1 MAIHTLST
9 DRQLVRLFSLLPLI
23 LVCLVLSIVG
33 AQANRLADIAYV
45 SPNDMQRGALL
56 LKGKEPGKF
65 IEAPVLATDVDI
77 QVTGPTGRTRVT
89 QRFENPG
96 EGWVEGIYVFPLPED
111 AAVDTLRMVIG
122 DKVIEGEIK
131 EKVEARRIYE
141 EARDAGQRASLV
153 EQERPNLFT
162 NSVANIG
169 PGETV
174 IIQIEYQETI
184 RQSNNTFSLRFPMV
198 VAPRYNPQP
207 TIVHTVDIDNRNG
220 WGVIDPVP
228 DRDRI
233 EPPVQ
238 HPDEGP
244 INPVTLTLSL
254 DAGFPIDR
262 IVSHHHEVRIERGER
277 NATLT
282 LKEGDVPADRDF
294 ELTWTPEEG
303 SEPTAALF
311 RESWKGEDYL
321 LLMVTPPYG
330 EEVDTAPAREVIFVI
345 DNSGSMAG
353 ESMPQAKE
361 SLLKAL
367 DRLKPTDTF
376 NVVRFDDTHE
386 VLFETSIR
394 ADQEN
399 LNVAR
404 RFVRSLEADGGTE
417 MLPAL
422 QAALRDPLNDT
433 SRLRQVIFL
442 TDGAI
447 GNEQQLF
454 EAIVDQAGRSRLFP
468 VGIGS
473 APNSYF
479 MTRAAE
485 MGRGAF
491 THIGSEA
498 QISERMKELFL
509 KLENP
514 AMTDLRLV
522 WPDGVEAEA
531 WPTPLPDLYRG
542 EPIVLSA
549 KIADG
554 TEGTLRLTGKTGDD
568 VWAIDMEISDE
579 APNRTGVSQLWAR
592 RKIASL
598 EAARTMGGDWDA
610 FDKEITKVALAH
622 HLVSRLTSL
631 VAVDKTPARPA
642 GEELTQTEVPLN
654 LPAGWEFEKVF
665 GEPDAAAPVMQ
676 RARAGAMRSMLAAA
690 PAPMMM
696 ADASQ
701 TQGIALPQTAS
712 EAPALIAQGIMMLLL
727 ALSLLAGWFLWM
739 KQTTNSSLFERS
751 PSFKWRR

>member
-1 MAIHTLST
+1 MAALTLDT
-9 DRQLVRLFSLLPLI
+9 NQRLIRIASLLPLALI
-23 LVCLVLSIVG
+23 CLVLSLIG
-33 AQANRLADIAYV
+33 ARAEV
-45 SPNDMQRGALL
+45 SFVKPNDMQHGGLL
-56 LKGKEPGKF
+56 LKGKEPGTF

-77 QVTGPTGRTRVT
+77 QVTGPIGRTRVT
-89 QRFENPG
+89 QRFENPSD
-96 EGWVEGIYVFPLPED
+96 GWVEGIYVFPLPENS
-111 AAVDTLRMVIG
+111 AVDTLKMIIG
-122 DKVIEGEIK
+122 TTVIEGEIK
-131 EKVEARRIYE
+131 PKVEARQIYE
-141 EARDAGQRASLV
+141 EARDAGQRASLI

-169 PGETV
+169 PGETIV
-174 IIQIEYQETI
+174 IQIEYQETI

-207 TIVHTVDIDNRNG
+207 TVVHTVDMNNNG
-220 WGVIDPVP
+220 WGVVDPVP

-254 DAGFPIDR
+254 DAGFEIDR
-262 IVSHHHEVRIERGER
+262 IVSHHHDVRIERGER

-282 LKEGDVPADRDF
+282 LKDGDVPADKDF
-294 ELTWTPEEG
+294 ELTWTPAAG
-303 SEPTAALF
+303 AEPTAALF
-311 RESWKGEDYL
+311 RETWAGEDYL

-330 EEVDTAPAREVIFVI
+330 DEIATPPAREVIFVI

-386 VLFETSIR
+386 VLFDNAVR
-394 ADQEN
+394 ADREN
-399 LNVAR
+399 LDVAR

-422 QAALRDPLNDT
+422 KAALNDPLDDT

-454 EAIVDQAGRSRLFP
+454 EAIVDKAGRSRLFT

-473 APNSYF
+473 APNSHF

-485 MGRGAF
+485 MGRGTF

-498 QISERMKELFL
+498 QIAERMKELFL

-514 AMTDLRLV
+514 AMTDLALV
-522 WPDGVEAEA
+522 WPDGVQVEA

-549 KIADG
+549 KVDEG
-554 TEGTLRLTGKTGDD
+554 TEGRLRLTGRSGGD
-568 VWAIDMEISDE
+568 VWAVDMNISTD
-579 APNRTGVSQLWAR
+579 APNRSGVSQLWAR

-598 EAARTMGGDWDA
+598 EAARTMGGDWEA
-610 FDKEITKVALAH
+610 FDKEITGVALTH

-631 VAVDKTPARPA
+631 VAVDKTPARPG
-642 GEELTQTEVPLN
+642 GEELTRTDVPLN
-654 LPAGWEFEKVF
+654 LPSGWEFDKVF
-665 GEPDAAAPVMQ
+665 GEAEPAPVMQ
-676 RARAGAMRSMLAAA
+676 RANAGAMRSMLAMA
-690 PAPMMM
+690 PAPTLL
-696 ADASQ
+696 ADASA
-701 TQGIALPQTAS
+701 TGGVVLPQTATD
-712 EAPALIAQGIMMLLL
+712 APTLIAQGLITLAL
-727 ALSLLAGWFLWM
+727 ALSLLFIWALWQYRAAGF
-739 KQTTNSSLFERS
+739 SIER
-751 PSFKWRR
+751 RR

>member
-1 MAIHTLST
+1 MAALTLDT
-9 DRQLVRLFSLLPLI
+9 NQRLIRVVSLLPLALI
-23 LVCLVLSIVG
+23 CLVLSLIG
-33 AQANRLADIAYV
+33 ARAEV
-45 SPNDMQRGALL
+45 SFVKPNDMQHGGLL
-56 LKGKEPGKF
+56 LKGKEPGTF

-77 QVTGPTGRTRVT
+77 QVTGPIGRTRVT
-89 QRFENPG
+89 QRFENPSD
-96 EGWVEGIYVFPLPED
+96 GWVEGIYVFPLPD
-111 AAVDTLRMVIG
+111 NSAVDTLKMIIG
-122 DKVIEGEIK
+122 TTVIEGEIK
-131 EKVEARRIYE
+131 PKVEARQIYE
-141 EARDAGQRASLV
+141 EARDAGQRASLI

-169 PGETV
+169 PGETIV
-174 IIQIEYQETI
+174 IQIEYQETI

-207 TIVHTVDIDNRNG
+207 TVVHTVDMNNNG
-220 WGVIDPVP
+220 WGVVDPVP

-254 DAGFPIDR
+254 DAGFEIDR

-282 LKEGDVPADRDF
+282 LKDGDVPADKDF
-294 ELTWTPEEG
+294 ELTWTPAAG
-303 SEPTAALF
+303 AEPTAALF
-311 RESWKGEDYL
+311 RETWAGEDYL

-330 EEVDTAPAREVIFVI
+330 DEIATPPAREVIFVI

-386 VLFETSIR
+386 VLFDNAVR
-394 ADQEN
+394 ADREN
-399 LNVAR
+399 LDVAR
-404 RFVRSLEADGGTE
+404 RFVRALEADGGTE

-422 QAALRDPLNDT
+422 KAALNDPLDDT

-454 EAIVDQAGRSRLFP
+454 EAIVDKAGRSRLFT

-473 APNSYF
+473 APNSHF

-485 MGRGAF
+485 MGRGTF

-498 QISERMKELFL
+498 QIAERMKELFL

-514 AMTDLRLV
+514 AMTDLALV
-522 WPDGVEAEA
+522 WPDGVQVEA

-549 KIADG
+549 KVDEG
-554 TEGTLRLTGKTGDD
+554 TEGRLRLTGRSGGD
-568 VWAIDMEISDE
+568 VWAVDMNISTD
-579 APNRTGVSQLWAR
+579 APNRSGVSQLWAR

-598 EAARTMGGDWDA
+598 EAARTMGGDWEA
-610 FDKEITKVALAH
+610 FDKEITGVALTH

-631 VAVDKTPARPA
+631 VAVDKTPARPNS
-642 GEELTQTEVPLN
+642 EDLTRTDVPLN
-654 LPAGWEFEKVF
+654 LPSGWEFDKVF
-665 GEPDAAAPVMQ
+665 GEAEPAPVMQ
-676 RARAGAMRSMLAAA
+676 RANAGAMRSMLAMA
-690 PAPMMM
+690 PAPTLL
-696 ADASQ
+696 ADASA
-701 TQGIALPQTAS
+701 TGGVVLPQTATD
-712 EAPALIAQGIMMLLL
+712 APTLIAQGLITLAL
-727 ALSLLAGWFLWM
+727 ALSLLFIWALW
-739 KQTTNSSLFERS
+739 QYRAADFSIER
-751 PSFKWRR
+751 RR

>member
-1 MAIHTLST
+1 MAALTLDT
-9 DRQLVRLFSLLPLI
+9 DRRFIRLASLFPLA
-23 LVCLVLSIVG
+23 LVCLVLSFVG
-33 AQANRLADIAYV
+33 ARADISFV

-56 LKGKEPGKF
+56 LKGKEPGKYV
-65 IEAPVLATDVDI
+65 EAPALATDVDI
-77 QVTGPTGRTRVT
+77 QVTGPIGRTRVT

-96 EGWVEGIYVFPLPED
+96 DGWIEGVYVFPLPD
-111 AAVDTLRMVIG
+111 NAAVDTLKMVIG
-122 DKVIEGEIK
+122 DRVIEGEIK

-174 IIQIEYQETI
+174 IVQIEYQETI
-184 RQSNNTFSLRFPMV
+184 RQSNGTFSLRFPMV

-207 TIVHTVDIDNRNG
+207 TIVHTVDMDTRNG
-220 WGVIDPVP
+220 WGVVDPVP

-233 EPPVQ
+233 EPPVR

-244 INPVTLTLSL
+244 ANPVTLTLNL

-262 IVSHHHEVRIERGER
+262 IVSHHHDVRIERGEKS
-277 NATLT
+277 ATLT

-294 ELTWTPEEG
+294 ELTWTPERG
-303 SEPTAALF
+303 AEPTAALF
-311 RESWKGEDYL
+311 RENWNGDDYL

-330 EEVDTAPAREVIFVI
+330 EASETPPAREVIFVI

-376 NVVRFDDTHE
+376 NVIRFDNTHE
-386 VLFETSIR
+386 VLFDTAVR
-394 ADQEN
+394 ADREN
-399 LNVAR
+399 LDTAR
-404 RFVRSLEADGGTE
+404 RFVRALEADGGTE

-422 QAALRDPLNDT
+422 QAALHDPLNDT

-454 EAIVDQAGRSRLFP
+454 DTIVAKTGRSRLFT

-485 MGRGAF
+485 MGRGTF

-549 KIADG
+549 KVDPG
-554 TEGTLRLTGKTGDD
+554 TEGTLRLTGKTGND
-568 VWAIDMEISDE
+568 VWAIDMAISQQ
-579 APNRTGVSQLWAR
+579 APSRPGVSQLWAR
-592 RKIASL
+592 RKITSL

-610 FDKEITKVALAH
+610 FDKEITQVALKH

-642 GEELTQTEVPLN
+642 GEELTRTDVPLN
-654 LPAGWEFEKVF
+654 LPAGWEFDKVF
-665 GEPDAAAPVMQ
+665 GEPESMAPPMQ
-676 RARAGAMRSMLAAA
+676 RANAGAMRSMLAMA
-690 PAPMMM
+690 PAPAA
-696 ADASQ
+696 ADAS
-701 TQGIALPQTAS
+701 TPQGIALPRTATD
-712 EAPALIAQGIMMLLL
+712 AQAMIAQGLFLLAA
-727 ALSLLAGWFLWM
+727 ALSLFLVWLAW
-739 KQTTNSSLFERS
+739 TRRSLPLLPFER
-751 PSFKWRR
+751 RR

>member
-1 MAIHTLST
+1 MAALSHAT
-9 DRQLVRLFSLLPLI
+9 EHRFFRIAALLPLA
-23 LVCLVLSIVG
+23 LVCLVLSLVG
-33 AQANRLADIAYV
+33 ARADISFV
-45 SPNDMQRGALL
+45 KPNDMGHGGLL
-56 LKGKEPGKF
+56 LKGSEPGKYV
-65 IEAPVLATDVDI
+65 EAPALATDVDI
-77 QVTGPTGRTRVT
+77 QVTGPIARTRVT
-89 QRFENPG
+89 QRFENPSDA
-96 EGWVEGIYVFPLPED
+96 WVEGVYVFPLPD
-111 AAVDTLRMVIG
+111 NAAVDTLKMVIG

-131 EKVEARRIYE
+131 PKEEARAIYE
-141 EARDAGQRASLV
+141 RARDAGQRASLV

-169 PGETV
+169 PGETI
-174 IIQIEYQETI
+174 IIQIEYQETV
-184 RQSNNTFSLRFPMV
+184 RQSNSTFSLRFPMV

-207 TIVHTVDIDNRNG
+207 VIAHTVEFDNNNG
-220 WGVIDPVP
+220 WGVVDPVP

-244 INPVTLTLSL
+244 TNPVTLTLSL
-254 DAGFPIDR
+254 DAGFEIDR
-262 IVSHHHEVRIERGER
+262 IISHHHDVRIERSER

-294 ELTWTPEEG
+294 ELTWTPVAG
-303 SEPTAALF
+303 AEPTAALF
-311 RESWKGEDYL
+311 RETWNGEDYL

-330 EEVDTAPAREVIFVI
+330 EVIATPPTREVIFVI

-367 DRLKPTDTF
+367 ARLKPSDTF
-376 NVVRFDDTHE
+376 NVIRFDNTHE
-386 VLFETSIR
+386 VLFDTSVR
-394 ADQEN
+394 ADREN
-399 LNVAR
+399 LSIAR
-404 RFVRSLEADGGTE
+404 RFVRALEADGGTE

-422 QAALRDPLNDT
+422 QAALQDPLNDT

-454 EAIVDQAGRSRLFP
+454 EAIVNNAGRSRLFT

-485 MGRGAF
+485 MGRGTF

-498 QISERMKELFL
+498 QVAERMKELFL

-514 AMTDLRLV
+514 AMTDLALV
-522 WPDGVEAEA
+522 WPDGVEVEA

-549 KIADG
+549 KIA
-554 TEGTLRLTGKTGDD
+554 EGAEGRLRLTGKSGGH
-568 VWAIDMEISDE
+568 VWAIDMQISAD
-579 APNRTGVSQLWAR
+579 APNRVGVSQLWAR

-598 EAARTMGGDWDA
+598 EAARTMGGNWEA
-610 FDKEITKVALAH
+610 FDKEISQVALTH

-631 VAVDKTPARPA
+631 VAVDKTPARPG
-642 GEELTQTEVPLN
+642 GEDLTRTDVPLN
-654 LPAGWEFEKVF
+654 LPAGWEFDKVF
-665 GEPDAAAPVMQ
+665 GEPVSAPNIQ
-676 RARAGAMRSMLAAA
+676 RANAGAYRTMLAMA
-690 PAPMMM
+690 PAPMM
-696 ADASQ
+696 DANAQ
-701 TQGIALPQTAS
+701 ATGGIALPQTAS
-712 EAPALIAQGIMMLLL
+712 DAPTLIAQGIISLAL
-727 ALSLLAGWFLWM
+727 ALSLLLVWMLWQHSGAAGL
-739 KQTTNSSLFERS
+739 TIG
-751 PSFKWRR
+751 RRR

>member
-1 MAIHTLST
+1 MAALTLRT
-9 DRQLVRLFSLLPLI
+9 DHHFIRIASLLPLALI
-23 LVCLVLSIVG
+23 CLVLSLVG
-33 AQANRLADIAYV
+33 ASANVAFVKL
-45 SPNDMQRGALL
+45 NDMQHGGLL
-56 LKGKEPGKF
+56 LKGTEPGKF
-65 IEAPVLATDVDI
+65 VEAPALATDVDI
-77 QVTGPTGRTRVT
+77 QVTGPIGRTRVT
-89 QRFENPG
+89 QRFENPSD
-96 EGWVEGIYVFPLPED
+96 GWVEGVYVFPLPD
-111 AAVDTLRMVIG
+111 NAAVDTLKMVIG

-131 EKVEARRIYE
+131 PKVEARRIYE

-184 RQSNNTFSLRFPMV
+184 RQSNSTFSLRFPMV

-207 TIVHTVDIDNRNG
+207 TVVHTVDMNNGNG
-220 WGVIDPVP
+220 WGVVDPVP

-238 HPDEGP
+238 HPDDGP
-244 INPVTLTLSL
+244 TNPVSLTLSL
-254 DAGFPIDR
+254 DAGFEIDR
-262 IVSHHHEVRIERGER
+262 IVSHHHDVRIERGER

-282 LKEGDVPADRDF
+282 LAAGDVPADKDF
-294 ELTWTPEEG
+294 ELTWTPVAG
-303 SEPTAALF
+303 AEPSAALF
-311 RESWKGEDYL
+311 RETWQGEDYL

-330 EEVDTAPAREVIFVI
+330 TEASTPPAREVVFVI

-386 VLFETSIR
+386 VLFDTAVR
-394 ADQEN
+394 ADREN
-399 LNVAR
+399 LDVAR
-404 RFVRSLEADGGTE
+404 RFVRALEADGGTE

-422 QAALRDPLNDT
+422 KAALHDPLDDT

-454 EAIVDQAGRSRLFP
+454 EAIVDGAGRSRLFT

-473 APNSYF
+473 APNSFF

-485 MGRGAF
+485 MGRGTF

-498 QISERMKELFL
+498 QVANRMKELFL

-514 AMTDLRLV
+514 AMTDLALI
-522 WPDGVEAEA
+522 WPDGVKVEA

-549 KIADG
+549 KVEEG
-554 TEGTLRLTGKTGDD
+554 TEGRLRLTGKSDGT
-568 VWAIDMEISDE
+568 VWAVDMNISAD
-579 APNRTGVSQLWAR
+579 APDRAGVSQLWAR

-610 FDKEITKVALAH
+610 FDKEITNVAMTH

-631 VAVDKTPARPA
+631 VAVDKTPARPG
-642 GEELTQTEVPLN
+642 GEDLTRTDIPLN
-654 LPAGWEFEKVF
+654 LPTGWEFDKVF
-665 GEPDAAAPVMQ
+665 GEPEAAPVMQ
-676 RARAGAMRSMLAAA
+676 RANAGAMRTILAMAQAPTTAA
-690 PAPMMM
+690 YAVTP
-696 ADASQ
+696 
-701 TQGIALPQTAS
+701 GLVLPQTATI
-712 EAPALIAQGIMMLLL
+712 APALIAQGLLTLLL
-727 ALSLLAGWFLWM
+727 ALSLLLIWGFSHR
-739 KQTTNSSLFERS
+739 SSPADLS
-751 PSFKWRR
+751 IKRRG

>member
-1 MAIHTLST
+1 MAALTLRT
-9 DRQLVRLFSLLPLI
+9 DHHFIRIASLLPLALI
-23 LVCLVLSIVG
+23 CLVLSLVG
-33 AQANRLADIAYV
+33 ASANV
-45 SPNDMQRGALL
+45 SFVKLNDMQHGGLL

-65 IEAPVLATDVDI
+65 VEAPALATDVDI
-77 QVTGPTGRTRVT
+77 EVTGPIGRTRVT
-89 QRFENPG
+89 QRFENPSD
-96 EGWVEGIYVFPLPED
+96 GWVEGVYVFPLPD
-111 AAVDTLRMVIG
+111 NAAVDTLKMVIG

-131 EKVEARRIYE
+131 PKVEARRIYE

-184 RQSNNTFSLRFPMV
+184 RQSNSTFSLRFPMV

-207 TIVHTVDIDNRNG
+207 TVVHTVDMNNRNG
-220 WGVIDPVP
+220 WGVVDPVP

-238 HPDEGP
+238 HPDDGP
-244 INPVTLTLSL
+244 TNPVSLTLSL
-254 DAGFPIDR
+254 DAGFEIDR
-262 IVSHHHEVRIERGER
+262 IISHHHDVRIERGER

-282 LKEGDVPADRDF
+282 LAAGDVPADKDF
-294 ELTWTPEEG
+294 ELTWTPAAG
-303 SEPTAALF
+303 AEPSAALF
-311 RESWKGEDYL
+311 RETWQGEDYL

-330 EEVDTAPAREVIFVI
+330 TEASAPPAREVVFVI

-386 VLFETSIR
+386 VLFDTAVR
-394 ADQEN
+394 ADREN
-399 LNVAR
+399 LDVAR
-404 RFVRSLEADGGTE
+404 RFVRALEADGGTE

-422 QAALRDPLNDT
+422 KAALHDPLDDT

-454 EAIVDQAGRSRLFP
+454 EAIVDGAGRSRLFT

-473 APNSYF
+473 APNSFF

-485 MGRGAF
+485 MGRGTF

-498 QISERMKELFL
+498 QVADRMKELFL

-514 AMTDLRLV
+514 AMTDLALI
-522 WPDGVEAEA
+522 WPDGVKVEA

-549 KIADG
+549 KVEEG
-554 TEGTLRLTGKTGDD
+554 TEGRLRLTGKSNGT
-568 VWAIDMEISDE
+568 VWAVDLNISAD
-579 APNRTGVSQLWAR
+579 APDRAGVSQLWAR

-610 FDKEITKVALAH
+610 FDKEITDVAMTH

-631 VAVDKTPARPA
+631 VAVDKTPARPG
-642 GEELTQTEVPLN
+642 GEDLTRTDIPLN
-654 LPAGWEFEKVF
+654 LPAGWEFDKVF
-665 GEPDAAAPVMQ
+665 GEPEAAPVMQ
-676 RARAGAMRSMLAAA
+676 RANAGAMRTMLAMA
-690 PAPMMM
+690 PAPTMA
-696 ADASQ
+696 ADAA
-701 TQGIALPQTAS
+701 TPGLVLPQTATN
-712 EAPALIAQGIMMLLL
+712 APVLIAQGLLTLFL
-727 ALSLLAGWFLWM
+727 ALSLLLIWVFW
-739 KQTTNSSLFERS
+739 TRS
-751 PSFKWRR
+751 GAADLSIKRRG

>member
-1 MAIHTLST
+1 MAALHRLPLSPIA
-9 DRQLVRLFSLLPLI
+9 RLSAFLPLI
-23 LVCLVLSIVG
+23 LVCLLLSQFG
-33 AQANRLADIAYV
+33 ARAELAFV
-45 SPNDMQRGALL
+45 TPNDMQRGALL
-56 LKGKEPGKF
+56 LKGQEPGKYV
-65 IEAPVLATDVDI
+65 EAPVLATDVDI
-77 QVTGPTGRTRVT
+77 DVTGPIGRTRVT

-96 EGWVEGIYVFPLPED
+96 DGWVEGVYVFPLPED
-111 AAVDTLRMVIG
+111 AAVDTLKMVIG
-122 DKVIEGEIK
+122 DRIVEGEIK
-131 EKVEARRIYE
+131 PKEEARQIYE
-141 EARDAGQRASLV
+141 RARDAGQRASLV

-174 IIQIEYQETI
+174 IVQIEYQETI
-184 RQSNNTFSLRFPMV
+184 RQSNGTFSLRFPMV
-198 VAPRYNPQP
+198 VAPRYNPAP
-207 TIVHTVDIDNRNG
+207 TIVHTVDIDPRHG
-220 WGVIDPVP
+220 WGVVDPVP

-238 HPDEGP
+238 HPDDGP

-262 IVSHHHEVRIERGER
+262 LVSHHHEIDVERGER
-277 NATLT
+277 SATLT

-294 ELTWTPEEG
+294 ELTWTPVAG

-311 RESWKGEDYL
+311 RETMNGEDYL

-330 EEVDTAPAREVIFVI
+330 PEVTTPPAREVIFVI

-376 NVVRFDDTHE
+376 NVVRFDDTFD
-386 VLFETSIR
+386 VVFETSVR
-394 ADQEN
+394 ADREN
-399 LNVAR
+399 LDMAR
-404 RFVRSLEADGGTE
+404 RFVRALEADGGTE

-422 QAALRDPLNDT
+422 EAALYDPLNDT

-454 EAIVDQAGRSRLFP
+454 QAIVDRAGRSRLFT

-485 MGRGAF
+485 MGRGTF
-491 THIGSEA
+491 THIGSET
-498 QISERMKELFL
+498 QIAERMKELFL

-514 AMTDLRLV
+514 AMTDMAV
-522 WPDGVEAEA
+522 SWPDGTKAEA
-531 WPTPLPDLYRG
+531 WPAILPDLYRG
-542 EPIVLSA
+542 EPIVMSA
-549 KIADG
+549 RVPEG
-554 TEGTLRLTGKTGDD
+554 TEGTLRLTGNLNGET
-568 VWAIDMEISDE
+568 WAIDMNLTDDQ
-579 APNRTGVSQLWAR
+579 PDRTGVSQLWAR

-610 FDKEITKVALAH
+610 FDKEITQVALEH

-642 GEELTQTEVPLN
+642 GEDVTRTDVPLN
-654 LPAGWEFEKVF
+654 LPAGWEFDKVF
-665 GEPDAAAPVMQ
+665 GEPEAMPAPTR
-676 RARAGAMRSMLAAA
+676 RASTGAMRSMLAMA
-690 PAPMMM
+690 PAPTVA
-696 ADASQ
+696 ADTASA
-701 TQGIALPQTAS
+701 GIALPQTATD
-712 EAPALIAQGIMMLLL
+712 APALIASGLLT
-727 ALSLLAGWFLWM
+727 LLTAFVLLGLWLMWQRSGAAGVTF
-739 KQTTNSSLFERS
+739 SG
-751 PSFKWRR
+751 RR

>member
-1 MAIHTLST
+1 MAALTLDT
-9 DRQLVRLFSLLPLI
+9 NQRLIRVASLLPLALI
-23 LVCLVLSIVG
+23 CLVLSLLG
-33 AQANRLADIAYV
+33 ARAEV
-45 SPNDMQRGALL
+45 SFVKPNDMQHGGLL
-56 LKGKEPGKF
+56 LKGKEPGTF

-77 QVTGPTGRTRVT
+77 QVTGPIGRTRVT
-89 QRFENPG
+89 QRFENPSD
-96 EGWVEGIYVFPLPED
+96 GWVEGVYVFPLPENS
-111 AAVDTLRMVIG
+111 AVDTLKMIIG
-122 DKVIEGEIK
+122 DTVIEGEIK
-131 EKVEARRIYE
+131 PKVEARQIYE
-141 EARDAGQRASLV
+141 EARDAGQRASLI
-153 EQERPNLFT
+153 EQDRPNLFT

-169 PGETV
+169 PGETIV
-174 IIQIEYQETI
+174 IQIEYQETI
-184 RQSNNTFSLRFPMV
+184 RQSNSTFSLRFPMV

-207 TIVHTVDIDNRNG
+207 TVVHTVDMNNNG
-220 WGVIDPVP
+220 WGVVDPVP

-254 DAGFPIDR
+254 DAGFEIDR
-262 IVSHHHEVRIERGER
+262 IVSHHHDVRIERGER

-282 LKEGDVPADRDF
+282 LKDGDVPADKDF
-294 ELTWTPEEG
+294 ELTWTPAAG
-303 SEPTAALF
+303 AEPTAALF
-311 RESWKGEDYL
+311 RETWQGEDYL

-330 EEVDTAPAREVIFVI
+330 DEVATPPAREVIFVI

-367 DRLKPTDTF
+367 NRLKPTDTF

-386 VLFETSIR
+386 VLFDNAVR
-394 ADQEN
+394 ADREN
-399 LNVAR
+399 LDVAR
-404 RFVRSLEADGGTE
+404 RFVRALEADGGTE

-422 QAALRDPLNDT
+422 KAALNDPLDDT

-454 EAIVDQAGRSRLFP
+454 EAIVDKAGRSRLFT

-473 APNSYF
+473 APNSHF

-485 MGRGAF
+485 MGRGTF

-498 QISERMKELFL
+498 QIADRMKELFL

-514 AMTDLRLV
+514 AMTDLALV
-522 WPDGVEAEA
+522 WPDGVQVEA

-549 KIADG
+549 KVDEG
-554 TEGTLRLTGKTGDD
+554 TEGRLRLTGRSGGD
-568 VWAIDMEISDE
+568 VWAVDMNITTD
-579 APNRTGVSQLWAR
+579 APNRSGVSQLWAR

-598 EAARTMGGDWDA
+598 EAARTMGGDWEA
-610 FDKEITKVALAH
+610 FDKEITDVALTH

-631 VAVDKTPARPA
+631 VAVDKTPARP
-642 GEELTQTEVPLN
+642 GSEGLTRTDVPLN
-654 LPAGWEFEKVF
+654 LPSGWEFDKVF
-665 GEPDAAAPVMQ
+665 GEAEPAPVMQ
-676 RARAGAMRSMLAAA
+676 RANAGAMRSMLAMA
-690 PAPMMM
+690 PAPTMM
-696 ADASQ
+696 ADASAN
-701 TQGIALPQTAS
+701 GGVVLPQTATD
-712 EAPALIAQGIMMLLL
+712 APTLIAQGLITLAL
-727 ALSLLAGWFLWM
+727 ALSLLFIWALW
-739 KQTTNSSLFERS
+739 QYGRATGYTIER
-751 PSFKWRR
+751 RR

>member
-1 MAIHTLST
+1 MAALTLNA

-23 LVCLVLSIVG
+23 LVCLILSIVG
-33 AQANRLADIAYV
+33 ARADTAPGVPYV

-111 AAVDTLRMVIG
+111 AAVDTLKMVIG

-131 EKVEARRIYE
+131 PKVEARRIYE

-238 HPDEGP
+238 HPDDGP

-282 LKEGDVPADRDF
+282 LKDGDVPADRDF

-311 RESWKGEDYL
+311 RETWKGEDYL

-330 EEVDTAPAREVIFVI
+330 EEIETAPAREVIFVI

-386 VLFETSIR
+386 VLFEQSIR
-394 ADQEN
+394 ADREN

-498 QISERMKELFL
+498 QIAERMKELFL

-549 KIADG
+549 KVADG

-631 VAVDKTPARPA
+631 VAVDKTPARPT

-676 RARAGAMRSMLAAA
+676 RASAMRSMLAAA

-712 EAPALIAQGIMMLLL
+712 DAPALIMQGILMLLL
-727 ALSLLAGWFLWM
+727 ALSLLAGWFLWI
-739 KQTTNSSLFERS
+739 KQTSNGSPFERS
-751 PSFKWRR
+751 PFFKWRW